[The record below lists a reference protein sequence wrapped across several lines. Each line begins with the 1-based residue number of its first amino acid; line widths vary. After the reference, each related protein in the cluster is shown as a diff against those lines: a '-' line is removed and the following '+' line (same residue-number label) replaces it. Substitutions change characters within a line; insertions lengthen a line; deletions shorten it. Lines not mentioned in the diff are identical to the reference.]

1 MKFTETAQAVL
12 ERGVAAF
19 QKMRV
24 RPQQGHTAILEAA
37 AGDRV
42 LQFGCVVGAIA
53 FEAAAL
59 QELSNAKQ
67 FSADDNEARKWVS
80 RLFGVDDEEVREIE
94 AGFDSYFEYRDN
106 GGLTAFEQTDLD
118 HRHEM
123 FQVGFAVGKRAMKF
137 YTDLDKAE
145 SEAWALY
152 EEKNLKT
159 YKPRGRFI
167 SQAEIQALIDKWRIK
182 MPAEDCPEGEEC
194 PEKELVP
201 VA

>member
-1 MKFTETAQAVL
+1 MKFTETAQAVY

-19 QKMRV
+19 QRMRV
-24 RPQQGHTAILEAA
+24 RPQEGHTAIVEAV
-37 AGDRV
+37 AGDHV

-94 AGFDSYFEYRDN
+94 SGFDHYFEYRQS
-106 GGLTAFEQTDLD
+106 GGVRSFEQTDLD
-118 HRHEM
+118 RRHEM
-123 FQVGFAVGKRAMKF
+123 FQVGWAVGKRAMKY

-145 SEAWALY
+145 TEAWQLY
-152 EEKNLKT
+152 EEKNLKS

-167 SQAEIQALIDKWRIK
+167 SQAEIDALIAKWRIK

-194 PEKELVP
+194 EELVP